1 MEILMA
7 AASAPIKV
15 DIETDRL
22 VSHAAHFL
30 GKAKKDVVDAAVREY
45 IETHRSEINEGV
57 RAALSHLDG
66 SSASAISPLTDVPK
80 DQLQQYGGMPD
91 TNS

>member
-1 MEILMA
+1 MA
-7 AASAPIKV
+7 ATSAPIKV
-15 DIETDRL
+15 DVETDQL
-22 VSHAAHFL
+22 ISQAAHFL

-66 SSASAISPLTDVPK
+66 SSASAVALLTDVPE
-80 DQLQQYGGMPD
+80 DQLNQYGGMPEAD
-91 TNS
+91 R